1 MIDFA
6 SKMTKDQA
14 RALLR
19 RAGLLNKMRVIE
31 GAEREKTLTMLRLV
45 PFESS
50 NNQHLWTQSWQ
61 KHYIYLRVYFPVPEK
76 LTVFPGE
83 NENQENENKEIEENA
98 IVADQKSKTKQELIN
113 ELLKK

>member
-19 RAGLLNKMRVIE
+19 RAGLLNKMRVIQ

-45 PFESS
+45 PSESS
-50 NNQHLWTQSWQ
+50 NNQHLWTETW
-61 KHYIYLRVYFPVPEK
+61 RVGDVTYDLVCG
-76 LTVFPGE
+76 TGV
-83 NENQENENKEIEENA
+83 
-98 IVADQKSKTKQELIN
+98 DELI
-113 ELLKK
+113 ETVEDHETDQ

>member
-50 NNQHLWTQSWQ
+50 NNQHLWTQSW
-61 KHYIYLRVYFPVPEK
+61 KVGDVTYDLVCGNGVDALIETTKDH
-76 LTVFPGE
+76 
-83 NENQENENKEIEENA
+83 EI
-98 IVADQKSKTKQELIN
+98 DQ
-113 ELLKK
+113 